1 MEKVDKAATDDSSS
15 ASADGISVLN
25 STAGKKRFDNHNK
38 KTINYIKTLAINLVS
53 CTGCLILHD

>member
-25 STAGKKRFDNHNK
+25 STAGKKRFDNHKK
-38 KTINYIKTLAINLVS
+38 KTINYIKT
-53 CTGCLILHD
+53 